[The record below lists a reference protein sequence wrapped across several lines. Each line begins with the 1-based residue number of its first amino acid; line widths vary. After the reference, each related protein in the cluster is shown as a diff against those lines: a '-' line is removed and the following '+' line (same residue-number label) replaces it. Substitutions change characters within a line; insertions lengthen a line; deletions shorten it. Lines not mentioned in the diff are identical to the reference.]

1 MTLKATIAVWARR
14 VCDPRDTKAA
24 WVVARL
30 LLIAE
35 AVLCSAIIA
44 KVPCASRHCHSPA
57 IVAPPPSVSS
67 SEQRFFHPSG
77 LRDPSLFFHPSR
89 LRHPSHLFHPP
100 DTMID
105 WDAYM
110 AQATGFQ
117 HGERDYAK
125 LEGDT
130 GRPRLM
136 FEAPKEYAS
145 SIHPPCLPHLPD
157 TKIDWDAYMA
167 QVTGFQHG
175 ERDYTKLEGDTGPL
189 VYPAGF
195 LLSFSAL
202 KWITG
207 GVVANAQITGG
218 VVANDQVGSWL
229 ARPERFQEAPG
240 RRPLA
245 RNLSGKALFVYPAKF
260 LLSFSALK
268 WITGEIVPNAQV
280 GSWKVAF
287 LVLYLINL
295 LMVFAIYIRTQAVR
309 TNSENVVTRTRR
321 SLVGAFAGSTAC
333 AGLLH
338 PSSCFLLLPAPTNP
352 HLPWPPSSGAP
363 LGARAAVSLQASAR
377 HLPARLSALIP
388 SFCTLHPFVPL
399 HQVPPWALVLLC
411 LSKRLLFIFPLHLSP
426 LIPSFPTPAQS
437 VISFLYQV
445 PPWALVLLCLSKRLL
460 FIFPLHLSPLIPS
473 FPTPAQS
480 VISFLYQVPPWALV
494 LLCLSNRLLFIF
506 PLHLSPLI
514 PSFPTPAQSVIS
526 FLYQVP
532 PWVLVLLCLSKRLH
546 SIFLLRLFNDCLAMA
561 FLHASLL
568 RLQSSRWIPAV
579 LLFSAGVSVKMNVLL
594 FLPPL
599 LLIMAKTLPLLQI
612 MALLGA
618 AVAFQLLVGWPFIST
633 FPQAYFGRAF
643 DLGRVFIHFWSV
655 NFKFVPKST
664 FVSKPFALSLL
675 GLHLLLLL
683 LFCHFCWCK
692 YEGGMFRVAIA
703 ALLSPFKRLQTRP
716 LHPDLLLPSLP
727 PLHLSSPPLPSPSA
741 FEFSS
746 PPFPPCI

>member
-1 MTLKATIAVWARR
+1 MTLKAAIATWARR

-24 WVVARL
+24 WAVARL

-44 KVPCASRHCHSPA
+44 KVP
-57 IVAPPPSVSS
+57 
-67 SEQRFFHPSG
+67 
-77 LRDPSLFFHPSR
+77 
-89 LRHPSHLFHPP
+89 
-100 DTMID
+100 
-105 WDAYM
+105 Y
-110 AQATGFQ
+110 
-117 HGERDYAK
+117 
-125 LEGDT
+125 
-130 GRPRLM
+130 
-136 FEAPKEYAS
+136 
-145 SIHPPCLPHLPD
+145 

-207 GVVANAQITGG
+207 GIVANAQ
-218 VVANDQVGSWL
+218 A
-229 ARPERFQEAPG
+229 
-240 RRPLA
+240 
-245 RNLSGKALFVYPAKF
+245 
-260 LLSFSALK
+260 
-268 WITGEIVPNAQV
+268 
-280 GSWKVAF
+280 AF

-295 LMVFAIYIRTQAVR
+295 LMVFAIYIRTQA
-309 TNSENVVTRTRR
+309 
-321 SLVGAFAGSTAC
+321 
-333 AGLLH
+333 
-338 PSSCFLLLPAPTNP
+338 
-352 HLPWPPSSGAP
+352 
-363 LGARAAVSLQASAR
+363 
-377 HLPARLSALIP
+377 
-388 SFCTLHPFVPL
+388 
-399 HQVPPWALVLLC
+399 
-411 LSKRLLFIFPLHLSP
+411 
-426 LIPSFPTPAQS
+426 
-437 VISFLYQV
+437 
-445 PPWALVLLCLSKRLL
+445 
-460 FIFPLHLSPLIPS
+460 
-473 FPTPAQS
+473 
-480 VISFLYQVPPWALV
+480 
-494 LLCLSNRLLFIF
+494 
-506 PLHLSPLI
+506 
-514 PSFPTPAQSVIS
+514 
-526 FLYQVP
+526 VP

-655 NFKFVPKST
+655 NFKFVPEST

-692 YEGGMFRVAIA
+692 YEAGMFRVAIA

-716 LHPDLLLPSLP
+716 LHPDHITYLMLVGNFIGIFCARSLHYQFYSWYYFSIPYLLWISPLPTPLRLLLWLTIELCWNIYPSTPASSLS
-727 PLHLSSPPLPSPSA
+727 LLLTHLSLLLALWMAPPRLPFGADEQSWQGQGGAGKGEGGAVGEMEGMGKEEREAMWQQYVQQMTREAEAQAAAAAAAGAGEGSKGA
-741 FEFSS
+741 EGEKRKAE
-746 PPFPPCI
+746 

>member
-1 MTLKATIAVWARR
+1 MTLKAAIATWARR

-24 WVVARL
+24 WAVARL

-44 KVPCASRHCHSPA
+44 KVPCVSRHCRSPSPHSHLPWFFSRFCA
-57 IVAPPPSVSS
+57 PRLSCSAVAPFLWW
-67 SEQRFFHPSG
+67 SEGQARAPFY
-77 LRDPSLFFHPSR
+77 
-89 LRHPSHLFHPP
+89 
-100 DTMID
+100 TKID
-105 WDAYM
+105 RDAYM
-110 AQATGFQ
+110 AQVTGFQ
-117 HGERDYAK
+117 HGERDYTK
-125 LEGDT
+125 LER
-130 GRPRLM
+130 GRHGPPRLPYQ
-136 FEAPKEYAS
+136 FYLGEIPVLRFHPF
-145 SIHPPCLPHLPD
+145 IHPSRLLHPTLLHHPPD

-207 GVVANAQITGG
+207 GIVANAQ
-218 VVANDQVGSWL
+218 A
-229 ARPERFQEAPG
+229 
-240 RRPLA
+240 
-245 RNLSGKALFVYPAKF
+245 
-260 LLSFSALK
+260 
-268 WITGEIVPNAQV
+268 
-280 GSWKVAF
+280 AF

-295 LMVFAIYIRTQAVR
+295 LMVFAIYIRTQA
-309 TNSENVVTRTRR
+309 
-321 SLVGAFAGSTAC
+321 
-333 AGLLH
+333 
-338 PSSCFLLLPAPTNP
+338 
-352 HLPWPPSSGAP
+352 
-363 LGARAAVSLQASAR
+363 
-377 HLPARLSALIP
+377 
-388 SFCTLHPFVPL
+388 
-399 HQVPPWALVLLC
+399 
-411 LSKRLLFIFPLHLSP
+411 
-426 LIPSFPTPAQS
+426 
-437 VISFLYQV
+437 
-445 PPWALVLLCLSKRLL
+445 
-460 FIFPLHLSPLIPS
+460 
-473 FPTPAQS
+473 
-480 VISFLYQVPPWALV
+480 
-494 LLCLSNRLLFIF
+494 
-506 PLHLSPLI
+506 
-514 PSFPTPAQSVIS
+514 
-526 FLYQVP
+526 VP

-655 NFKFVPKST
+655 NFKFVPEST

-716 LHPDLLLPSLP
+716 LHPDHITYLMLVGNFIGIFCARSLHYQFYSWYYFSIPYLLWISPLPTPLRLLLWLTIELCWNIYPSTPASSLS
-727 PLHLSSPPLPSPSA
+727 LLLTHLSLLLALWMAPPRLPFGADEQSWQGQGGAGKGEGGAVGEMEGMGKEEREAMWQQYVQQMTREAEAQAAAAAAAGAGEGSKGA
-741 FEFSS
+741 EGEKRKAE
-746 PPFPPCI
+746 